1 MDAGKL
7 RPCFPDWLHLLCNNI
22 TDVVNGERVMA
33 ADSVLEEVHSLQTDV
48 AQELKNEE
56 QLVEQLF
63 LHFRQNRQESCE
75 EDE

>member
-1 MDAGKL
+1 
-7 RPCFPDWLHLLCNNI
+7 
-22 TDVVNGERVMA
+22 MA
-33 ADSVLEEVHSLQTDV
+33 ADSVLEEVHSLQAEV

-63 LHFRQNRQESCE
+63 LHFRQNRQESGE

>member
-1 MDAGKL
+1 
-7 RPCFPDWLHLLCNNI
+7 
-22 TDVVNGERVMA
+22 MA
-33 ADSVLEEVHSLQTDV
+33 ADSVLEEVHSMQADV

-63 LHFRQNRQESCE
+63 LHLRQNRQESGE

>member
-1 MDAGKL
+1 
-7 RPCFPDWLHLLCNNI
+7 
-22 TDVVNGERVMA
+22 MA
-33 ADSVLEEVHSLQTDV
+33 ADSVLEEVHSLQADV

-63 LHFRQNRQESCE
+63 LHLRQNRQESGD

>member
-1 MDAGKL
+1 
-7 RPCFPDWLHLLCNNI
+7 
-22 TDVVNGERVMA
+22 MA
-33 ADSVLEEVHSLQTDV
+33 ADSVLEEVHSLQADV

-63 LHFRQNRQESCE
+63 LHLRQNRQESGE

>member
-1 MDAGKL
+1 
-7 RPCFPDWLHLLCNNI
+7 
-22 TDVVNGERVMA
+22 MA
-33 ADSVLEEVHSLQTDV
+33 ADSVLEEVHSLQAEV

>member
-1 MDAGKL
+1 
-7 RPCFPDWLHLLCNNI
+7 
-22 TDVVNGERVMA
+22 MA
-33 ADSVLEEVHSLQTDV
+33 ADSVLEEVHSMQADV

-63 LHFRQNRQESCE
+63 LHLQQNRQESGE